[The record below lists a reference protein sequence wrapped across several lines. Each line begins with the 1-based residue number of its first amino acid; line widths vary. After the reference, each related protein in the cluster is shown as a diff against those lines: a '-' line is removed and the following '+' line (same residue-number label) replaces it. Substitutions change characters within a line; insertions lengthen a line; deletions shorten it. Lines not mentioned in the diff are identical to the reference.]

1 MSFDRIFVEHMVT
14 LSFTIFSRQKNL
26 NRAHMLFQVLCGFEP
41 IFYTTH
47 PNEEPIKGIKKMK
60 QTDNFKF
67 DEANVMNELVY
78 RNLSE
83 DEKRQIC
90 AWKYGGEYDLYN
102 LPSYEE
108 MQVRQ
113 IGFMNPQRGKNY
125 YGFWDESILV
135 GFVNILEEKEEIFI
149 GIGVN
154 PDLCNKHYG
163 QRILL
168 ITYEISK
175 KLYPNKP
182 LYLEVRTWNIRAI
195 KCYQKAGFRID
206 GQAYELT
213 TGIGTGTF
221 YRMIRE

>member
-1 MSFDRIFVEHMVT
+1 
-14 LSFTIFSRQKNL
+14 
-26 NRAHMLFQVLCGFEP
+26 
-41 IFYTTH
+41 
-47 PNEEPIKGIKKMK
+47 MK

-90 AWKYGGEYDLYN
+90 AWKYDGEYDLYN

-113 IGFMNPQRGKNY
+113 IGFMNPQREKNY

-154 PDLCNKHYG
+154 PELQGGNYEIYANREKTAIDLCDY
-163 QRILL
+163 
-168 ITYEISK
+168 S
-175 KLYPNKP
+175 
-182 LYLEVRTWNIRAI
+182 IRNHI
-195 KCYQKAGFRID
+195 CN
-206 GQAYELT
+206 
-213 TGIGTGTF
+213 GTSDVVWLWK
-221 YRMIRE
+221 RS